1 MAEKKNRGGAPI
13 GNQFW
18 KLRSKHGRDKLF
30 ATPDLLWQA
39 ACEYFEW
46 CENNPLI
53 EVKGFAYQ
61 GIVTKEGFP
70 KMRAMTMS
78 QLCFYLNCNEAYFRQ
93 FKTDLKP
100 EDKDFSTIIE
110 QIEKTIYNQKFQ
122 GAAADL
128 LNANI
133 IARDLGLVDKS
144 KIEHEIPADSETL
157 RQAKERAAKI
167 IDEEKD

>member
-1 MAEKKNRGGAPI
+1 MGKAKEGDKRI
-13 GNQFW
+13 GNRFW
-18 KLRSKHGRDKLF
+18 ELRSKHGRDKLF
-30 ATPDLLWQA
+30 ATPELLWKA

-46 CENNPLI
+46 CENNPLY
-53 EVKGFAYQ
+53 EEKGFAFQ
-61 GIVTKEGFP
+61 GIVTKEKFA

-93 FKTDLKP
+93 FKDNLP
-100 EDKDFSTIIE
+100 QGDKDFSTVIE

-133 IARDLGLVDKS
+133 ISRDLGLVEKS
-144 KIEHEIPADSETL
+144 KIEHDIPADSETL
-157 RQAKERAAKI
+157 RQAKERALKI